1 MMNLLAVPFIHKTN
15 HAILK
20 ILFVQSIVVYTKMK
34 QTDDPALHLL
44 FSLRYHL

>member
-1 MMNLLAVPFIHKTN
+1 MMNLLAVPLIHKTS

-34 QTDDPALHLL
+34 QTMTLPSICCLA
-44 FSLRYHL
+44 